1 MEPFLMKR
9 VSCHFA
15 MMIRFVFVLL
25 LSLYCGV
32 GAAQSDGSAS
42 KKQKQ
47 AAKAKKEQVRKQ
59 QKAEKEGK
67 KRHFKIQSKDVQKR
81 WKKNNRR
88 YKHVDA
94 YDRRPNLWQR
104 IFPRKRPENK

>member
-1 MEPFLMKR
+1 MK
-9 VSCHFA
+9 F
-15 MMIRFVFVLL
+15 RFVFILL
-25 LSLYCGV
+25 LALV
-32 GAAQSDGSAS
+32 GLDTVAQSDGSAGR
-42 KKQKQ
+42 KQKQ

-59 QKAEKEGK
+59 EKAEKKGR